1 MRAPPE
7 LETLPDGAHP
17 GALILRHA
25 EKNGVLIT
33 LPCGMEDQEKK
44 TALCYG
50 THVSAL
56 KEADFIYAYLADQV
70 QAGHMEVLPL
80 YMDIAFP
87 NMWIYPISVI
97 HQVR

>member
-1 MRAPPE
+1 MQPPPE

-56 KEADFIYAYLADQV
+56 KEADFIYTDLSDQV
-70 QAGHMEVLPL
+70 QAL
-80 YMDIAFP
+80 YMAIAFP
-87 NMWIYPISVI
+87 NMWIYPIAVI
-97 HQVR
+97 PQVR

>member
-1 MRAPPE
+1 MQPPPE
-7 LETLPDGAHP
+7 LETLLDRAHP
-17 GALILRHA
+17 AALILRHA

-33 LPCGMEDQEKK
+33 LPCGMDEQEKK
-44 TALCYG
+44 AALCYG

-56 KEADFIYAYLADQV
+56 QEAYFIYKELADQV
-70 QAGHMEVLPL
+70 QAGHMEVLPF
-80 YMDIAFP
+80 YMAIAFP